1 MIKNN
6 YIMGEVINW
15 GIIGL
20 GNVAHEFAKSFYNTK
35 NAKLIAIASKSENK
49 LSKFKANFNIDTN
62 NCHDD
67 YEKLL
72 NNKIVDIVYIALPNS
87 LHYEWVRKSLEFKKH
102 ILVEKPAFINFQET
116 QNVFNHPNF
125 NDLFIGE
132 GFMFRYHP
140 QIIKII
146 ELLKDNSIGQ
156 IISMQSSFGKNLL
169 SKKRFFG
176 LFNSSKFNKKNRIF
190 SKLLGGGAILDHGSY
205 TVSMSLLIAS
215 LIDGIDIKNFDLF
228 ENKKKKIENIDVES
242 SVKLI
247 FDEKFQA
254 EIVASFSRDIGNST
268 RINGKN
274 GKILITNTWNSDE
287 GEIILIN
294 GEKKTFKIENEKNI
308 YSREID
314 EISNDILNNKKEASF
329 PGTNKRDM
337 LIGSKILDR
346 WINE

>member
-1 MIKNN
+1 
-6 YIMGEVINW
+6 MGEVVKW

-49 LSKFKANFNIDTN
+49 LSKFKANFNIDTI
-62 NCHDD
+62 NCHND

-72 NNKIVDIVYIALPNS
+72 NNNKIDVVYIALPNN
-87 LHYEWVRKSLEFKKH
+87 LHYEWVHKSLEFKKH
-102 ILVEKPAFINFQET
+102 ILVEKPAFINFRET
-116 QNVFNHPNF
+116 QNIFNHPNF
-125 NDLFIGE
+125 NEFFLGE

-140 QIIKII
+140 QITKII
-146 ELLKDNSIGQ
+146 ELLKNNRIGQ
-156 IISMQSSFGKNLL
+156 IISMQSSFGKDLL
-169 SKKRFFG
+169 SKKSFFG
-176 LFNSSKFNKKNRIF
+176 LFNSSKFNKKKRIF

-215 LIDGIDIKNFDLF
+215 LINGVDIENFDLS
-228 ENKKKKIENIDVES
+228 ENKKKKIEDIDVES

-247 FDEKFQA
+247 IDKKFEA
-254 EIVASFSRDIGNST
+254 EITASFLRDIGYST
-268 RINGKN
+268 SINGKN

-294 GEKKTFKIENEKNI
+294 EEKKIYKIKNEKNI

-329 PGTNKRDM
+329 PGTNKKDI
-337 LIGSKILDR
+337 LVGSKILDR
-346 WINE
+346 WIND

>member
-1 MIKNN
+1 
-6 YIMGEVINW
+6 MGEVVKW

-49 LSKFKANFNIDTN
+49 LSKFKANFNIDTI
-62 NCHDD
+62 NCHND

-72 NNKIVDIVYIALPNS
+72 NNNKIDVVYIALPNN
-87 LHYEWVRKSLEFKKH
+87 LHYEWVHKSLEFKKH
-102 ILVEKPAFINFQET
+102 ILVEKPAFINFRET
-116 QNVFNHPNF
+116 QNIFNHPNF
-125 NDLFIGE
+125 NEFFLGE

-140 QIIKII
+140 QITKII
-146 ELLKDNSIGQ
+146 ELLKNNRIGQ
-156 IISMQSSFGKNLL
+156 IISMQSSFGKDLL
-169 SKKRFFG
+169 SKKSFFG
-176 LFNSSKFNKKNRIF
+176 LFNSSKFNKKKRIF

-215 LIDGIDIKNFDLF
+215 LINGVDIENFDLS
-228 ENKKKKIENIDVES
+228 ENKKKKIEDIDVES

-247 FDEKFQA
+247 IDKKFEA
-254 EIVASFSRDIGNST
+254 EITASFLRDIGYST
-268 RINGKN
+268 SINGKN

-294 GEKKTFKIENEKNI
+294 EEKKIFKIKNEKNI

-329 PGTNKRDM
+329 PGTNKKDI
-337 LIGSKILDR
+337 LVGSKILDR
-346 WINE
+346 WIND

>member
-1 MIKNN
+1 
-6 YIMGEVINW
+6 MGEVIKW

-49 LSKFKANFNIDTN
+49 LSKFKANFNIDSN
-62 NCHDD
+62 NCHND

-72 NNKIVDIVYIALPNS
+72 NNNKVDIVYIALPNS
-87 LHYEWVRKSLEFKKH
+87 LHYEWVHKSLEFKKH
-102 ILVEKPAFINFQET
+102 ILVEKPAFINSQET
-116 QNVFNHPNF
+116 QNIFNHPNF
-125 NDLFIGE
+125 NDFFIGE

-140 QIIKII
+140 QIMKII

-176 LFNSSKFNKKNRIF
+176 LFNSSKFNKKKRIF
-190 SKLLGGGAILDHGSY
+190 SKSLGGGAILDHGSY

-215 LIDGIDIKNFDLF
+215 LIDGVDIEKFTLSK
-228 ENKKKKIENIDVES
+228 NKKNKIENIDVDS

-247 FDEKFQA
+247 FDKKFQA
-254 EIVASFSRDIGNST
+254 EITASFSRDFGNST
-268 RINGKN
+268 RIEGKD

-294 GEKKTFKIENEKNI
+294 EEKKIFRIKNEKSV
-308 YSREID
+308 YCREID

-329 PGTNKRDM
+329 PGTNKREI

>member
-1 MIKNN
+1 MD
-6 YIMGEVINW
+6 EVIKW

-49 LSKFKANFNIDTN
+49 LSRFKANFNIDTN
-62 NCHDD
+62 NCHND

-72 NNKIVDIVYIALPNS
+72 NNNKVDIVYIALPNS
-87 LHYEWVRKSLEFKKH
+87 LHYEWVHKSLEFKKH
-102 ILVEKPAFINFQET
+102 ILVEKPAFINFEET
-116 QNVFNHPNF
+116 LKIFNHPNF
-125 NDLFIGE
+125 NNFFIGE
-132 GFMFRYHP
+132 GFMFRFHP
-140 QIIKII
+140 QIMKII

-169 SKKRFFG
+169 SKKSFFG
-176 LFNSSKFNKKNRIF
+176 LFNSSKFNKKKRIF
-190 SKLLGGGAILDHGSY
+190 SKSLGGGAILDHGSY

-215 LIDGIDIKNFDLF
+215 LIDGVDIENFILS
-228 ENKKKKIENIDVES
+228 ENKKKKIENIDVDS

-247 FDEKFQA
+247 FDKKFQA
-254 EIVASFSRDIGNST
+254 EITASFSKDIGNST
-268 RINGKN
+268 RIEGKD

-294 GEKKTFKIENEKNI
+294 DEKKILRIKNEKNI
-308 YSREID
+308 YCREID

-329 PGTNKRDM
+329 PGTNKKEI

>member
-1 MIKNN
+1 MD
-6 YIMGEVINW
+6 EVIKW

-49 LSKFKANFNIDTN
+49 LSKFKDNFNIDTN
-62 NCHDD
+62 NCHND

-72 NNKIVDIVYIALPNS
+72 NNNKVDIVYIALPNS
-87 LHYEWVRKSLEFKKH
+87 LHYEWVHKSLEFKKH
-102 ILVEKPAFINFQET
+102 ILVEKPAFINFEET
-116 QNVFNHPNF
+116 LKIFNHPNF
-125 NDLFIGE
+125 NNFFIGE
-132 GFMFRYHP
+132 GFMFRFHP
-140 QIIKII
+140 QIMKII

-169 SKKRFFG
+169 SKKSFFG
-176 LFNSSKFNKKNRIF
+176 LFNSSKFNKKKRIF
-190 SKLLGGGAILDHGSY
+190 SKSLGGGAILDHGSY

-215 LIDGIDIKNFDLF
+215 LIDGVDIENFILS
-228 ENKKKKIENIDVES
+228 ENKKKKIENIDVDS

-247 FDEKFQA
+247 FDKKFQA
-254 EIVASFSRDIGNST
+254 EITASFSKDIGNST
-268 RINGKN
+268 RIEGKD

-294 GEKKTFKIENEKNI
+294 DEKKILRIKNEKNI
-308 YSREID
+308 YCREID

-329 PGTNKRDM
+329 PGTNKKEI

>member
-6 YIMGEVINW
+6 YNMAEVVKW

-20 GNVAHEFAKSFYNTK
+20 GNIAHEFAKSFYNTK
-35 NAKLIAIASKSENK
+35 NAKLIAIASKSQNK
-49 LSKFKANFNIDTN
+49 LSKFGENFNIDISD
-62 NCHDD
+62 CHND

-72 NNKIVDIVYIALPNS
+72 NNNKVDIVYIALPNS
-87 LHYEWVRKSLEFKKH
+87 LHYEWVKKSLDFKKH
-102 ILVEKPAFINFQET
+102 ILVEKPAFINSQET
-116 QNVFNHPNF
+116 QSIFNHPNF
-125 NDLFIGE
+125 DSFFIGE

-146 ELLKDNSIGQ
+146 ELLKNDSIGQ

-169 SKKRFFG
+169 TKKRFFG
-176 LFNSSKFNKKNRIF
+176 LFNSSTFNKKKRIF

-215 LIDGIDIKNFDLF
+215 LIDGVDINNFDLS

-254 EIVASFSRDIGNST
+254 EITASFSRDIGNST

-294 GEKKTFKIENEKNI
+294 DQKKTFKIKNEKNI